1 MSESSSTA
9 FPIELLSRPDV
20 ERADYFYKY
29 RVQHPRLKEAD
40 RNLWHAIHT
49 KIEDTIIFVFGP
61 PGAGKSTLREG
72 IERRLIR
79 EATGLLSDSERRQQ
93 VPVLAVEAPPSERG
107 GFNWKD
113 FFRRSLTELEYT
125 FTDGINKEPLP
136 SINPRLRHALAFGTH
151 GPYSEFR
158 IQLEHALRHR
168 KPVTF
173 FIDDAQHIGRITSG
187 YKLQDQMD
195 IIKFLRR
202 RSRTVITMIGTY
214 ELMALR
220 NLSGQLSRRS
230 IDIHL
235 PRYGTTT
242 EDLKSFQE
250 VLWTFQKHLPLLIEP
265 DLMKYWEYCYVHS
278 VGCVGILKDWL
289 TRSLED
295 ALAEKAQTIN
305 IKVLERNA
313 LSVEQCES
321 IATESLDG
329 EERLT
334 KKATSSSRL
343 MRMLGF
349 TSGKP
354 KVEQSDYRSNI
365 ESKENDSHK
374 LNPRLHRPVGLRNP
388 KRDKVGKE

>member
-1 MSESSSTA
+1 MSESTSTA
-9 FPIELLSRPDV
+9 FPMELLSCSDE

-29 RVQHPRLKEAD
+29 KIQHHRLKEAD

-61 PGAGKSTLREG
+61 PGAGKTTLREG
-72 IERRLIR
+72 IERRLVR
-79 EATGLLSDSERRQQ
+79 EASLLLTEAQSMQQ
-93 VPVLAVEAPPSERG
+93 VPVLSVEAPPSERG

-113 FFRRSLTELEYT
+113 FFRRSLTELEHN
-125 FTDGINKEPLP
+125 FTDAIDKAPLP
-136 SINPRLRHALAFGTH
+136 PINPRLRHAIAFGSR

-168 KPVTF
+168 KPGTF
-173 FIDDAQHIGRITSG
+173 IIDDAQHIGRITSG

-242 EDLKSFQE
+242 EDLKSFQD

-289 TRSLED
+289 TRSLEY

-305 IKVLERNA
+305 IKILERNA

-321 IATESLDG
+321 IATEALDG
-329 EERLT
+329 EERLS

-349 TSGKP
+349 TSGK
-354 KVEQSDYRSNI
+354 KKAEQSDYHSSI
-365 ESKENDSHK
+365 ESNENDSHK
-374 LNPRLHRPVGLRNP
+374 LNPRLPRPVGLRNP
-388 KRDKVGKE
+388 KRDKVGKR